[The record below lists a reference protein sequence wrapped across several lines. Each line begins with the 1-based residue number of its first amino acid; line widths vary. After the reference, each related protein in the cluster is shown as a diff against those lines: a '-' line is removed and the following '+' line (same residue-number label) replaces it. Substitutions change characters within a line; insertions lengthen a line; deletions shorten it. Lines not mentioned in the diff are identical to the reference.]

1 MKSYFSFISVIMI
14 HFIIWGKLIY
24 DHPNKWIYILFAVYL
39 GYFIY
44 NIKILRRYSFFFA
57 VLPLKKTLYLILI
70 QVFFLVFILMTP
82 QIYLQIIALLGSF
95 LCEISRLQTFPDQLE
110 EQENTDNLSKR
121 MEEMNQH
128 LLSIRSQRHDFLKH
142 VSAIGHFIGNESNTE
157 AKQYFEELVGEYE
170 EINSAMQGE
179 DTPISAILFKYK
191 NSLKQLGTTVK
202 YQLSVPVSHL
212 PIKKINQVQLLE
224 NLLENA
230 TDAILS
236 FHARYKYSTLSLS
249 TEVHSGIYILQVK
262 NSAFFED
269 KHILDGLFERFEV
282 SSKAGE
288 HQGLGTYII
297 SSLVKSHNGR
307 LSYQFQNDE
316 LVVKIK
322 LPIIAELP

>member
-1 MKSYFSFISVIMI
+1 MI
-14 HFIIWGKLIY
+14 HLISWGKLIY
-24 DHPNKWIYILFAVYL
+24 DHPNIWVYIVFAGYA

-44 NIKILRRYSFFFA
+44 KIKVLGRYPFFFA
-57 VLPLKKTLYLILI
+57 ALPLKKILYLTSI
-70 QVFFLVFILMTP
+70 QVFFFVIMLMTP
-82 QIYLQIIALLGSF
+82 QLYLQIIALLGSF
-95 LCEISRLQTFPDQLE
+95 LCEITRLQTLPEEVE
-110 EQENTDNLSKR
+110 EQENADKLSKR

-128 LLSIRSQRHDFLKH
+128 MLSIRSQRHDFLKH
-142 VSAIGHFIGNESNTE
+142 VSAIGHYIGNESNTD

-170 EINSAMQGE
+170 EINNVMKGE
-179 DTPISAILFKYK
+179 NAPVSAILFKYK
-191 NSLKQLGTTVK
+191 NILKQLGTTVK
-202 YQLSVPVSHL
+202 YQLYVPVSHL
-212 PIKKINQVQLLE
+212 PLKKINQVQLLE

-230 TDAILS
+230 TDAIQS
-236 FHARYKYSTLSLS
+236 FHARYKYSTLSIS
-249 TEVHSGIYILQVK
+249 TEIHSGIYILKIK

-269 KHILDGLFERFEV
+269 RQILDGLFERFEV

-322 LPIIAELP
+322 LPIIAEHQ